1 MLEKMLG
8 SFNSKAQ
15 TNSKALEDQVKLKL
29 KGVVYDD
36 ELVEALLP
44 TFMKLQGVEGFS
56 EVMELLESKEQ
67 QIETISGG
75 NWFKKESSDDL
86 DGDDVNLNKQ
96 NKEGESST
104 DLVDELLKSKYEG
117 K

>member
-8 SFNSKAQ
+8 SFKSKAQ
-15 TNSKALEDQVKLKL
+15 TNSKALEEQLKVKL

-44 TFMKLQGVEGFS
+44 TFLKLQGVEGFS

-67 QIETISGG
+67 QIEAISGG
-75 NWFKKESSDDL
+75 NWFKQETKDTGDDGEQQQEQEKES
-86 DGDDVNLNKQ
+86 
-96 NKEGESST
+96 

>member
-8 SFNSKAQ
+8 SFKSKAQ
-15 TNSKALEDQVKLKL
+15 TNSKALEDQVKAKL

-56 EVMELLESKEQ
+56 DVMELLESKEQ
-67 QIETISGG
+67 QIEAISGG
-75 NWFKKESSDDL
+75 DWFKQETKEKDTQQENDDNKSDD
-86 DGDDVNLNKQ
+86 
-96 NKEGESST
+96 ST
-104 DLVDELLKSKYEG
+104 TDMVDELLKSKYEG